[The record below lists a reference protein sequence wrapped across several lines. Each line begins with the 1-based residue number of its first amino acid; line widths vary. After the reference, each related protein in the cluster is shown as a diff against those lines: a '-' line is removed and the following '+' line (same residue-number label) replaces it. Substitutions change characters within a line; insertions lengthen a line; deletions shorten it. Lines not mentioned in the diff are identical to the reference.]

1 MYMLDTDICVYALK
15 ARNQRLE
22 AALVEHARE
31 ICISAIC
38 HAELWYGVEHSVHTD
53 RNRAG
58 LEHFLQRLD
67 VQAFGPEAGRHY
79 GDIRQQLTLRGAPI
93 GSNDLLI
100 GRPRA
105 EHGGNLGY
113 QQREGV
119 LTRARSPGR
128 QLGLIAT
135 VGHDVMLPNIL
146 APGRLWALD
155 TPPERCSHSRAVLAR
170 DTPQ

>member
-15 ARNQRLE
+15 ARNKRLE

-79 GDIRQQLTLRGAPI
+79 GDIRQHLTLRGAPI

-100 GRPRA
+100 A
-105 EHGGNLGY
+105 AH
-113 QQREGV
+113 
-119 LTRARSPGR
+119 ARSME
-128 QLGLIAT
+128 AT
-135 VGHDVMLPNIL
+135 LVTNNVREFSRVPDLQVVN
-146 APGRLWALD
+146 WA
-155 TPPERCSHSRAVLAR
+155 
-170 DTPQ
+170 

>member
-15 ARNQRLE
+15 AQNRELE

-100 GRPRA
+100 A
-105 EHGGNLGY
+105 AH
-113 QQREGV
+113 
-119 LTRARSPGR
+119 ARSME
-128 QLGLIAT
+128 AT
-135 VGHDVMLPNIL
+135 LVTNNVREFSRVPDLQVVN
-146 APGRLWALD
+146 WA
-155 TPPERCSHSRAVLAR
+155 
-170 DTPQ
+170 

>member
-100 GRPRA
+100 A
-105 EHGGNLGY
+105 AH
-113 QQREGV
+113 
-119 LTRARSPGR
+119 ARSME
-128 QLGLIAT
+128 AT
-135 VGHDVMLPNIL
+135 LVTNNVREFSRVPDLQVVN
-146 APGRLWALD
+146 WA
-155 TPPERCSHSRAVLAR
+155 
-170 DTPQ
+170 

>member
-1 MYMLDTDICVYALK
+1 MYMLDTDICVYVLK
-15 ARNQRLE
+15 AQNEALE
-22 AALVEHARE
+22 AALVAHARE

-100 GRPRA
+100 A
-105 EHGGNLGY
+105 AH
-113 QQREGV
+113 
-119 LTRARSPGR
+119 ARSME
-128 QLGLIAT
+128 AT
-135 VGHDVMLPNIL
+135 LVTNNVREFSRVPDLRVVN
-146 APGRLWALD
+146 WA
-155 TPPERCSHSRAVLAR
+155 
-170 DTPQ
+170 

>member
-38 HAELWYGVEHSVHTD
+38 YTELWYGVEHSVHTD

-100 GRPRA
+100 A
-105 EHGGNLGY
+105 AH
-113 QQREGV
+113 
-119 LTRARSPGR
+119 ARSME
-128 QLGLIAT
+128 AT
-135 VGHDVMLPNIL
+135 LVTNNVREFSRVPDLQVVN
-146 APGRLWALD
+146 WA
-155 TPPERCSHSRAVLAR
+155 
-170 DTPQ
+170 